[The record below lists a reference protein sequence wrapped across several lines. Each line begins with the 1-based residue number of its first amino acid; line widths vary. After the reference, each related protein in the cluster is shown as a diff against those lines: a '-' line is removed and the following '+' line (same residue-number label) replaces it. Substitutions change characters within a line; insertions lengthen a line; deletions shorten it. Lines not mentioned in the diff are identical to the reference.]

1 MMGFSS
7 GKIGSFD
14 FPRPH
19 SKMNRMKDSVQNVAA
34 SNGSSD
40 ILWSVVDS
48 EAVVLD
54 TRSGHYFSLNP
65 IATEIWNQ
73 LHEGGSVSQI
83 VQTVAAKYGV
93 GVAIVQRDVT
103 ELIEELRGA
112 RLWK

>member
-1 MMGFSS
+1 
-7 GKIGSFD
+7 
-14 FPRPH
+14 
-19 SKMNRMKDSVQNVAA
+19 MNRMKDSVQNVAA

-73 LHEGGSVSQI
+73 LHEGARVSQV
-83 VQTVAAKYGV
+83 VQAVAAKYG
-93 GVAIVQRDVT
+93 ADEEIVRRDVS
-103 ELIEELRGA
+103 ELIEELRAA